1 MSSSTANLALPL
13 LQQSQ
18 AQKHIVVNE
27 ALAILDAAT
36 QLTLESLTVSSPP
49 ADPVDGQA
57 WGLPTG
63 LGGAWSFQKNR
74 IAVFV
79 NGGWIFVDPKAGWHA
94 YVKDEGRRY
103 LHDGTAWQS
112 DAVATSS
119 NGAAIGFE
127 VAEFE
132 QAITTGTSVTTSWK
146 IPAYTTVMGVTARVV
161 NKLNDGTLALWRLG
175 VPGSKSRYGYNL
187 RLLADNWTFG
197 LTGAPITYY
206 EDTPLVITAQNG
218 AFNGGRIRISVHLR
232 HLSVPRL

>member
-27 ALAILDAAT
+27 SLAILDAVT
-36 QLTLESLTVSSPP
+36 QLTLESLSVQSPP
-49 ADPVDGQA
+49 ADPVEGQA

-63 LGGAWSFQKNR
+63 LGGAWAFQRDR

-79 NGGWIFVDPKAGWHA
+79 NGGWMFIDPKAGWKA
-94 YVKDEGRRY
+94 FVKDEARHY

-112 DAVATSS
+112 DAVAVSPY
-119 NGAAIGFE
+119 GAATAIE
-127 VAEFE
+127 LAEFE
-132 QAITTGTSVTTSWK
+132 QAIGTGTSVTTAWK
-146 IPAYTTVMGVTARVV
+146 IPAYTTVLGVTARVV
-161 NKLNDGTLALWRLG
+161 QKLNDGSLFRWQLG
-175 VPGSKSRYGYNL
+175 VPGSLSRYGYDL
-187 RLLADNWTFG
+187 RLLANNWTYG

-206 EDTPLVITAQNG
+206 EDTPLVLTARNG
-218 AFNGGRIRISVHLR
+218 AFNGGRVRIAVHLR